1 MRRFRVFVFWEE
13 QIRMNAVVTV
23 MGIDRTGIIAKV
35 SGCLYRHNVN
45 ILDINQTIMKNI
57 FTMVML
63 VDLEGANAA
72 EVTNEL
78 DAVGKEIGVDIRLQN
93 EEIFKSMHRI

>member
-1 MRRFRVFVFWEE
+1 
-13 QIRMNAVVTV
+13 MNAVVTV

-45 ILDINQTIMKNI
+45 ILDINQTIMENI

-78 DAVGKEIGVDIRLQN
+78 NAVGKEIGVDIRLQN